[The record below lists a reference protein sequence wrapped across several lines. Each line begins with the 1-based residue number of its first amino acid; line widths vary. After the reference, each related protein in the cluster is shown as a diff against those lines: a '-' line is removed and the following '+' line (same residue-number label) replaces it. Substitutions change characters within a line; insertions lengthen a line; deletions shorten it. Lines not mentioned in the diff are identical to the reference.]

1 MPLDLS
7 ILDRFEFEYQPV
19 GVKFEV
25 FKPKQISRIDKNV
38 AFCEMLKEAQQGDPF
53 YAAAENHECKAGLI
67 PLGMS
72 DPDPIFDSGQ
82 IGPKLGVYDD
92 PRANRTIYTNMFRLE
107 KNTVAY
113 VVFSP
118 LDKLSYDPDVLIV
131 TAKPNQAEI
140 ILRAMSYRTGKAWN
154 AKGTTVVGC
163 VYLYVYPY
171 LSGELNIMIS
181 GLYHGMKA
189 RQLFPDGLLFLS
201 IPYQVLPEIINNLNI
216 MEWNLPQY
224 SWGKET
230 HIEKMKQIAKELKQQ
245 V

>member
-25 FKPKQISRIDKNV
+25 FKPKQISQLDKNV
-38 AFCEMLKEAQQGDPF
+38 AFCEMLKEAQKGDPF
-53 YAAAENHECKAGLI
+53 YATAENHECKAGLI

-72 DPDPIFDSGQ
+72 EPDPIFDSGQ

-92 PRANRTIYTNMFRLE
+92 PRANRTIYADMFKLE
-107 KNTVAY
+107 KNTVNY

-118 LDKLSYDPDVLIV
+118 LHKLSYDPDVLIV

-171 LSGELNIMIS
+171 VSGELNIMIS
-181 GLYHGMKA
+181 GLHHGMKA
-189 RQLFPDGLLFLS
+189 RELFPDGLLFLS
-201 IPYQVLPEIINNLNI
+201 IPYQVLPEIVNNLKTI
-216 MEWNLPQY
+216 EWDLPQY

-245 V
+245 

>member
-7 ILDRFEFEYQPV
+7 ILNRFEFEYPPV

-25 FKPKQISRIDKNV
+25 FKPKQISRTEKTI
-38 AFCEMLKEAQQGDPF
+38 AFCEMLKEAQNGNPF

-72 DPDPIFDSGQ
+72 EPDPIFDSGQ
-82 IGPKLGVYDD
+82 IGPKVGVYDD
-92 PRANRTIYTNMFRLE
+92 PRANRTIYTDMFKLA
-107 KNTVAY
+107 KNTVNY
-113 VVFSP
+113 VVFST

-131 TAKPNQAEI
+131 TAKPSQAEI

-163 VYLYVYPY
+163 VYLYVYPFV
-171 LSGELNIMIS
+171 SGELNIMIS

-201 IPYQVLPEIINNLNI
+201 IPYQVLPEIVNNLKI
-216 MEWNLPQY
+216 MEWDLPQY
-224 SWGKET
+224 SWGKKT